1 MSDFEIIELTE
12 VEYVRRGRK
21 SNVDPKVVDAL
32 TKLPKGK
39 AIALTTMKQDPKSPT
54 YATDKARTTFQEFSV
69 AFDRA
74 NRLERQP
81 VAEGKG

>member
-1 MSDFEIIELTE
+1 MT
-12 VEYVRRGRK
+12 RT
-21 SNVDPKVVDAL
+21 AL
-32 TKLPKGK
+32 
-39 AIALTTMKQDPKSPT
+39 IALWSWFRNHP
-54 YATDKARTTFQEFSV
+54 AATFQEFSV